1 MKEFSLIPPKL
12 LQLLVSL
19 LVSNSSSSLAQ
30 EEEKEEEALLWR
42 LLRLFSRLLEAFLLD
57 HHRCHLNQPRLDCS
71 DRQTLSFS
79 SAGEDLR
86 RPRSCQREKKV
97 LDYHG
102 CVFS

>member
-71 DRQTLSFS
+71 DQRLVFLFG
-79 SAGEDLR
+79 GEDLR
-86 RPRSCQREKKV
+86 RPRSCQREKRYSTTT
-97 LDYHG
+97 DA
-102 CVFS
+102 FS